1 MSLPYMSGGQVMVQW
16 KDLQTGPST
25 YTWDKLDSIL
35 ASNAGHSFSV
45 QVNGNSKPAFL
56 FSMVPYTANWG
67 DSSAADSQLLMYWH
81 PAFVGT
87 YTAFVAALAD
97 HLKTSPYR
105 SSFLGVRMNFNPIG
119 TEHMTVPPANQK
131 ASTWTVPNGV
141 SNGPDW
147 STEISR
153 DYELRVV
160 DAFIAGFG
168 TAHSSIHLFLRANT
182 DPWVLTHQASGKPS
196 GFKYQDYF
204 QQGTFLLMMTGSEL
218 EPRTDNHTGE
228 YNMYLQ
234 YALPGETLGYAEPM
248 ADSWGVHGSKTDPHW
263 CTPPQWNYW
272 RLLSDLNMGV
282 SDIAVYGEDLA
293 VAYSAAHQGRNVGA
307 DYQAEFDQAFQF
319 AARYAGHHADPA
331 TAPGAWIAFRQS
343 VKSLS
348 PSEYNTRVTDYR
360 RYITLLNPEDTVPL
374 DARKDGV
381 PAPVIANKTVA
392 REYTI
397 GPYNQRFGAW
407 ARSIPVGKTAELQLD
422 SAFLA
427 NLNGHTGAKI
437 RVTYLDNSAGA
448 SFIARFGTQSVA
460 TPLSNSGLWQTIE
473 IPMTTTLAKD
483 ASGGHIA
490 ITTSGGP
497 VNFHMVEVSI
507 QRTP

>member
-1 MSLPYMSGGQVMVQW
+1 MSGGQVMVQW

-160 DAFIAGFG
+160 IDAFIAGFG
-168 TAHSSIHLFLRANT
+168 TAHSSICISSCAPIPT
-182 DPWVLTHQASGKPS
+182 
-196 GFKYQDYF
+196 
-204 QQGTFLLMMTGSEL
+204 
-218 EPRTDNHTGE
+218 
-228 YNMYLQ
+228 
-234 YALPGETLGYAEPM
+234 
-248 ADSWGVHGSKTDPHW
+248 
-263 CTPPQWNYW
+263 
-272 RLLSDLNMGV
+272 
-282 SDIAVYGEDLA
+282 
-293 VAYSAAHQGRNVGA
+293 
-307 DYQAEFDQAFQF
+307 
-319 AARYAGHHADPA
+319 
-331 TAPGAWIAFRQS
+331 PGA
-343 VKSLS
+343 
-348 PSEYNTRVTDYR
+348 
-360 RYITLLNPEDTVPL
+360 
-374 DARKDGV
+374 
-381 PAPVIANKTVA
+381 
-392 REYTI
+392 
-397 GPYNQRFGAW
+397 
-407 ARSIPVGKTAELQLD
+407 
-422 SAFLA
+422 
-427 NLNGHTGAKI
+427 
-437 RVTYLDNSAGA
+437 
-448 SFIARFGTQSVA
+448 
-460 TPLSNSGLWQTIE
+460 
-473 IPMTTTLAKD
+473 
-483 ASGGHIA
+483 
-490 ITTSGGP
+490 
-497 VNFHMVEVSI
+497 
-507 QRTP
+507 